1 MVTDH
6 IRYDL
11 LVQEALRSVVKRV
24 LETVERNG
32 LPGEHHCFISFRT
45 DAPGVQLSPMLRQRF
60 PREMS
65 IILQHQFFGLK
76 VSDDAFDVGLHFGG
90 IPERLHIPFDSIV
103 QYGDPSVG
111 FQLRFDMEDDED
123 EELLSAEETD
133 IGDDEMAPAPTPI
146 APPPMKL
153 AEAPPS
159 TPRSSEPAPLPVK
172 AAPAKSGRGA
182 REATPNEDTT
192 GDAKVISID
201 AFRKK

>member
-11 LVQEALRSVVKRV
+11 LVQDALRSVVKRV
-24 LETVERNG
+24 LETVERSG

-45 DAPGVQLSPMLRQRF
+45 DAPGVQLSPALRQRF

-90 IPERLHIPFDSIV
+90 VPERLHIPFDSIV

-111 FQLRFDMEDDED
+111 FQLRFDMEEDED
-123 EELLSAEETD
+123 EEILAAEETD
-133 IGDDEMAPAPTPI
+133 TGNDEMSPAPAP
-146 APPPMKL
+146 APPVKL
-153 AEAPPS
+153 AETPPAAP
-159 TPRSSEPAPLPVK
+159 RGAGSEPALLPAK
-172 AAPAKSGRGA
+172 TAPAKPSRVS
-182 REATPNEDTT
+182 REAPSQDEAP

>member
-45 DAPGVQLSPMLRQRF
+45 DAPGVQMSPALRQRF

-76 VSDDAFDVGLHFGG
+76 VGDTAFDVGLHFGG
-90 IPERLHIPFDSIV
+90 IPERLHIPFDAIM

-111 FQLRFDMEDDED
+111 FQLSFPSDEDDE
-123 EELLSAEETD
+123 EEMLAAEETET
-133 IGDDEMAPAPTPI
+133 GDDEMSPAPAPV
-146 APPPMKL
+146 KL
-153 AEAPPS
+153 AETPPPAP
-159 TPRSSEPAPLPVK
+159 RGAASEPTLLPAK
-172 AAPAKSGRGA
+172 AAPAKPNRA
-182 REATPNEDTT
+182 PREPAPRDEAPA
-192 GDAKVISID
+192 DAKVVSID